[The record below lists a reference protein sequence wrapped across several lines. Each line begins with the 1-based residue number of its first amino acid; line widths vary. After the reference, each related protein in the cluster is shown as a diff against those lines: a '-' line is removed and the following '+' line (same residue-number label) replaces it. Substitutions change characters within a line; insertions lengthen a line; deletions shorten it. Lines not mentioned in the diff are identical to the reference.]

1 MADNHA
7 VDGDVRTSFGKGA
20 ARKLRAAGKIPAV
33 VYGHGSDPLHV
44 AVPAHETTLIARRAN
59 ALIDLKLPSDQHLVL
74 IKDIQRD
81 PVRQIIEHLDLVI
94 VRKGEKVTV
103 DIGVHVDG
111 EPYPGMMV
119 QLEHNTISVEAEAT
133 HIPEFVSVS
142 VEGLTA
148 GAQIHAGE
156 VTLPEGTTLVSPPE
170 MLVLAIHEP
179 SKAADDEPVAEGE
192 GAAASGGTAP
202 DADASGDSGSA
213 DSGSGDAGSGDGDAG
228 GE

>member
-111 EPYPGMMV
+111 EPYPGTMV

-142 VEGLTA
+142 VEGLTE
-148 GAQIHAGE
+148 GSQIHAGDI
-156 VTLPEGTTLVSPPE
+156 TLPEGTSLVSPAE
-170 MLVLAIHEP
+170 MLILAVHQP
-179 SKAADDEPVAEGE
+179 SKAGDDEPVAEGA
-192 GAAASGGTAP
+192 GAAASGGSAP
-202 DADASGDSGSA
+202 AAEASS
-213 DSGSGDAGSGDGDAG
+213 DSGSGDSGDGDAG

>member
-1 MADNHA
+1 MSENNQISADI
-7 VDGDVRTSFGKGA
+7 RTTFGKGA

-33 VYGHGSDPLHV
+33 VYGHGGEPVHV

-59 ALIDLKLPSDQHLVL
+59 ALIDLTMPEDQQLVL

-103 DIGVHVDG
+103 DIAVHVEG
-111 EPYPGMMV
+111 EPYPGMLV
-119 QLEHNTISVEAEAT
+119 QLENTTVSVEAEAT

-142 VEGLTA
+142 VEGLEEGAKILA
-148 GAQIHAGE
+148 GQLA
-156 VTLPEGTTLVSPPE
+156 LPAGTTLLSDPELMVIAIQAPAKAEEPTVS
-170 MLVLAIHEP
+170 
-179 SKAADDEPVAEGE
+179 SEGE
-192 GAAASGGTAP
+192 AAESAAGSTDSAS
-202 DADASGDSGSA
+202 DSGDSGG
-213 DSGSGDAGSGDGDAG
+213 DSG